1 MQLLLLTTRHFKLRQ
16 QIARLQAKLKQT
28 KTLREKT
35 LNDIVDID
43 LDAPFDRLLTER
55 SSQDARRIVGRLK
68 EKVCGD
74 LGSFRQPLV
83 AMLVGHQAVASS
95 DKPTRRSLFDR
106 HESWAKHRDQKLEE
120 SRRRLED
127 ETLQDVTGMPE
138 VSRASRSWDLAKKAH
153 DAALQKAA
161 IDVDGKQAE
170 NKSEDKPAKD
180 SREQAELKA
189 KECEAETKRPV
200 NRKEQMERLERLS
213 KPRQTREKTTVVKTE
228 ADYAHLTELIDHEK
242 PSPKSN
248 PLQDRLKRPHVK
260 TRTETLTEGEGP
272 NEFAGTLFSD
282 MSDREF
288 AKLVKKV
295 SAKAARKGKPEFAL
309 T

>member
-1 MQLLLLTTRHFKLRQ
+1 MKLRQ

-28 KTLREKT
+28 KTLRVAT

-43 LDAPFDRLLTER
+43 LNAPFDRLLTES

-74 LGSFRQPLV
+74 LDSFRHPLV
-83 AMLVGHQAVASS
+83 AIGEGRQAVAQSGKS
-95 DKPTRRSLFDR
+95 TRRRLFDR
-106 HESWAKHRDQKLEE
+106 QESWAKHRDQKLLE

-127 ETLQDVTGMPE
+127 ESLQEVTGIPE
-138 VSRASRSWDLAKKAH
+138 VSRASRSWDLAKKSH
-153 DAALQKAA
+153 DAALLKAA
-161 IDVDGKQAE
+161 IDAGGMQDNGNKPEDSKSDAGPKAE
-170 NKSEDKPAKD
+170 
-180 SREQAELKA
+180 
-189 KECEAETKRPV
+189 ECEAKTKRPV
-200 NRKEQMERLERLS
+200 NRKEQMERLDRLS
-213 KPRQTREKTTVVKTE
+213 KPRQTREKATLVETE
-228 ADYAHLTELIDHEK
+228 ADYTHLTELIDHD
-242 PSPKSN
+242 SPKPN

-260 TRTETLTEGEGP
+260 TKADPLAEEEGQ

-295 SAKAARKGKPEFAL
+295 SVKAARKGREETK
-309 T
+309 